1 MKKIVLVAASLAAVA
16 VSAANLE
23 KFGALTNTLA
33 VMSAKTTTMTT
44 KELTQYAKDSAEMMA
59 LLTAMYER
67 DCQTAAGRVKWHGNL
82 KNQIVKTNELVKVTV
97 YADGTEFTEPWK
109 LITPASS
116 VANFNSRVAV
126 STNGVPAALAA
137 ARLRRQQ
144 ELAKGTNE
152 VTVVTEVAPKKKD

>member
-1 MKKIVLVAASLAAVA
+1 MKRIMLIAACAAA
-16 VSAANLE
+16 FVSAGAVME
-23 KFGALTNTLA
+23 KLGTLTNTLSM
-33 VMSAKTTTMTT
+33 VSAKSTTMTT
-44 KELTQYAKDSAEMMA
+44 KELTQYARDTAEMMS

-67 DCQTAAGRVKWHGNL
+67 DVKTASGRVKWHGQL
-82 KNQIVKTNELVKVTV
+82 KQQIINTNELVKVTV
-97 YADGTEFTEPWK
+97 YADGTQFTDDWK

-116 VANFNSRVAV
+116 VANFHSRV

-152 VTVVTEVAPKKKD
+152 VTVVVEANPAKKD